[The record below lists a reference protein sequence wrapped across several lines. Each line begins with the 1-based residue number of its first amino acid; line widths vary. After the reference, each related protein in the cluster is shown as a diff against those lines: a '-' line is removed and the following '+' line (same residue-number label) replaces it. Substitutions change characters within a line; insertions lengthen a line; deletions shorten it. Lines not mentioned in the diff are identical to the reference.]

1 MNASH
6 ETLML
11 MTGNSEYL
19 YYKYFSVNTK
29 FESEAMLLNKSATW
43 ACQIVSKEL

>member
-1 MNASH
+1 MNTSH

-11 MTGNSEYL
+11 MTGNSESL

-29 FESEAMLLNKSATW
+29 FDSEAILLHKSAT
-43 ACQIVSKEL
+43 

>member
-1 MNASH
+1 MNTSH
-6 ETLML
+6 ETLIR

-29 FESEAMLLNKSATW
+29 FEREAILLNKSATW
-43 ACQIVSKEL
+43 TCQIVSKEL

>member
-1 MNASH
+1 MNTSH

-11 MTGNSEYL
+11 MTGNSESL

-29 FESEAMLLNKSATW
+29 FDSEAILLHKSATW
-43 ACQIVSKEL
+43 TCQIVSKEL

>member
-1 MNASH
+1 MNTSH

-11 MTGNSEYL
+11 MTGNSESL

-29 FESEAMLLNKSATW
+29 FESEAILFNKSLTPT
-43 ACQIVSKEL
+43 CQIGSTEL